1 LRSPDTLG
9 QVDLQERLQ
18 LDAARH
24 QVAKVKARTR
34 PWRYIFAIVLAIVA
48 AAVSVQARYVAHEL
62 SKHGGSSESVL
73 APLGSAGNR
82 GLSYGAAIAFC
93 LLAGAGTLGLGNK
106 AREVLER
113 SIGSA
118 HATVVRF
125 VVLVAGAL
133 VTVIITLELFNVA
146 VTQLIVGGVVTSVL
160 LGIAAQQSLANVFAG
175 IVLLMARPF
184 RVGDQ
189 IGVRSGALSGL
200 LEGMVSEIS
209 ITYVRLE
216 TPNGPVHIPN
226 SQVLAAAVGPA
237 GAVPPPSGQAATP
250 PGQGSADAQA
260 GPAAAP
266 AAQAGPAAAPAA
278 QAGPAAALAAPLTA
292 ETAAAAGAPD
302 MEHPAAAGAPA
313 VEHPDAAQAQTPPG
327 AAEAPT
333 GSPGP
338 AEPESEGSES
348 GRDAGRQPS

>member
-1 LRSPDTLG
+1 MRSPDTLG

-34 PWRYIFAIVLAIVA
+34 PWRYIFAIILAIVA
-48 AAVSVQARYVAHEL
+48 ASVSVQARYVAHEL
-62 SKHGGSSESVL
+62 SHKGGSSESVL
-73 APLGSAGNR
+73 APLGSAGNF

-113 SIGSA
+113 SVGSA

-125 VVLVAGAL
+125 VILVAGAL

-189 IGVRSGALSGL
+189 IGIRSGALSGL

-237 GAVPPPSGQAATP
+237 GAVPSPSGQAATP
-250 PGQGSADAQA
+250 PGQGAATQA
-260 GPAAAP
+260 GPAAAT
-266 AAQAGPAAAPAA
+266 
-278 QAGPAAALAAPLTA
+278 AAPLTPA
-292 ETAAAAGAPD
+292 E
-302 MEHPAAAGAPA
+302 AAGAPA
-313 VEHPDAAQAQTPPG
+313 LEHPGAAEAQTTPG
-327 AAEAPT
+327 AAEAPP

-338 AEPESEGSES
+338 AEPAPEGSES